1 MNVFPNGIPAPTGPD
16 EDLEKQARPGHGVP
30 SQDPDPAAQV
40 PLTHEESER
49 EVRSTYI
56 GGTVMVGAATGAAVG
71 VAVAGPVGAVVGGT
85 IGAVAGAAG
94 GAVVGTAIGAAVT
107 AEASPGKPVDS
118 ATLVDR
124 DNATDTPTD
133 MPTDTPTR
141 DGITLD
147 PAQPRPG
154 DTRSD

>member
-16 EDLEKQARPGHGVP
+16 EDLDKQARPGHGVP

-40 PLTHEESER
+40 PLTSEESER

-85 IGAVAGAAG
+85 VGAVAGAAG

-107 AEASPGKPVDS
+107 AEGTPGKPVDS
-118 ATLVDR
+118 ATVVPDR
-124 DNATDTPTD
+124 PNDPPA
-133 MPTDTPTR
+133 DTPTR
-141 DGITLD
+141 DGTTMD

-154 DTRSD
+154 DTRSY